1 MGFAMPVFL
10 VGYVLIY
17 VFAVKLG
24 WLPVQG
30 YRPIAE
36 GLWPWAESLILPSLA
51 LGITY
56 MALIARITR
65 ASMLEVLAQDYIRT
79 ADSKGLATSRVLLLH
94 ALKNASVPIVTV
106 IGIGIALLISGVVIT
121 ETVFNI
127 PGLGRLTVDAV
138 LKRDYPIVQGL
149 IIVFAGR
156 QGAGQPHHRHLLRLP
171 RSAHQVLS
179 PVTLTATAEDMPR
192 RSPRRWRASL
202 PPSAATPRSSSAPC
216 CSSPSSPWRWPRPG
230 SPAIPFRQAPINRLR
245 PPSERFWFGTDQFGR
260 DVFSRTVYGARV
272 SLIVGFAVAALA
284 SLIGLAVG
292 LVCGY
297 FRRIDGIIM
306 RVMDGIM
313 AIPSILL
320 AIALITLTRPG
331 LGIVIAA
338 IVIPEVP
345 RVVRVVRSVVLSI
358 RAQPYVESA
367 IAGGTR
373 NAKLLVRHILP
384 NTLAP
389 LIVQATYVCASAM
402 LIEAGLSF
410 LGAGVPPEI
419 PSWGNIIA
427 QGRTFFQIAPW
438 SIFIPGAFL
447 AATVL
452 AVNMLGDGLR
462 DRLDP
467 RLARRL

>member
-1 MGFAMPVFL
+1 
-10 VGYVLIY
+10 
-17 VFAVKLG
+17 
-24 WLPVQG
+24 
-30 YRPIAE
+30 
-36 GLWPWAESLILPSLA
+36 
-51 LGITY
+51 
-56 MALIARITR
+56 
-65 ASMLEVLAQDYIRT
+65 
-79 ADSKGLATSRVLLLH
+79 
-94 ALKNASVPIVTV
+94 
-106 IGIGIALLISGVVIT
+106 
-121 ETVFNI
+121 
-127 PGLGRLTVDAV
+127 
-138 LKRDYPIVQGL
+138 
-149 IIVFAGR
+149 
-156 QGAGQPHHRHLLRLP
+156 
-171 RSAHQVLS
+171 
-179 PVTLTATAEDMPR
+179 VTLVATAEDMPQVA
-192 RSPRRWRASL
+192 SPLAR
-202 PPSAATPRSSSAPC
+202 AATAIRRNPTIFVGSVLLAALVALTLAAP
-216 CSSPSSPWRWPRPG
+216 WVAG
-230 SPAIPFRQAPINRLR
+230 DPFRQAPVNRLR
-245 PPSERFWFGTDQFGR
+245 PPSEPFWFGTDQFGR

-272 SLIVGFAVAALA
+272 SLIVGFAVAALS

-297 FRRIDGIIM
+297 FKRIDAVIM
-306 RVMDGIM
+306 RAMDGIM

-447 AATVL
+447 AVTVL

>member
-1 MGFAMPVFL
+1 M
-10 VGYVLIY
+10 
-17 VFAVKLG
+17 
-24 WLPVQG
+24 
-30 YRPIAE
+30 
-36 GLWPWAESLILPSLA
+36 
-51 LGITY
+51 
-56 MALIARITR
+56 
-65 ASMLEVLAQDYIRT
+65 
-79 ADSKGLATSRVLLLH
+79 
-94 ALKNASVPIVTV
+94 
-106 IGIGIALLISGVVIT
+106 
-121 ETVFNI
+121 
-127 PGLGRLTVDAV
+127 
-138 LKRDYPIVQGL
+138 
-149 IIVFAGR
+149 
-156 QGAGQPHHRHLLRLP
+156 
-171 RSAHQVLS
+171 
-179 PVTLTATAEDMPR
+179 TLTATAEDAPR
-192 RSPRRWRASL
+192 TVSPTAGLANFARRNATIALGALLLIVLVAMAIAAPLIASD
-202 PPSAATPRSSSAPC
+202 
-216 CSSPSSPWRWPRPG
+216 
-230 SPAIPFRQAPINRLR
+230 PFRQAPINRLR

-260 DVFSRTVYGARV
+260 DVFSRTIYGARV
-272 SLIVGFAVAALA
+272 SLIVGFVVAALA
-284 SLIGLAVG
+284 SAIGLALG

-297 FRRIDGIIM
+297 FKRIDAIMM

-320 AIALITLTRPG
+320 AIALITLSRPG
-331 LGIVIAA
+331 LGIVIVA
-338 IVIPEVP
+338 ILVPEVP
-345 RVVRVVRSVVLSI
+345 RVVRVVRSIVLSI

-373 NAKLLVRHILP
+373 NTKLLVRHILP

-438 SIFIPGAFL
+438 TIFIPGAFL